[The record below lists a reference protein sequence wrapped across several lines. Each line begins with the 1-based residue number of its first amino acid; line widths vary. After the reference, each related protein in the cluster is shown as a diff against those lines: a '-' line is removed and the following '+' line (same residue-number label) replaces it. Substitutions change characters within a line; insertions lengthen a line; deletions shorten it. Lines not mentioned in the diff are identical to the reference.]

1 MEIKQFIF
9 NPIQENTY
17 VIWDKNTKEGAIID
31 CGALFEGEQQKL
43 SDFISDTGIR
53 IKYLLNTHMHFDHC
67 LGSHWASAR
76 YGVKLMA
83 HRGDS
88 GLASRLQEQISMFGL
103 PFAVTAEPIG
113 IFIDENSELYLGKER
128 IKVLETPGH
137 SEGSVCFYIPTSN
150 LLLSGDTLFEGS
162 VGRTDLEGGSYT
174 KLVKSIKE
182 KIACLP
188 DDTKVYCGHGSYTSI
203 GDEKKYN
210 PYL

>member
-17 VIWDKNTKEGAIID
+17 VIWDKDTKEGAIID
-31 CGALFEGEQQKL
+31 CGALFDGERQKL
-43 SDFISDTGIR
+43 SDFISENGIR

-67 LGSHWASAR
+67 FGSHWASEI

-83 HRGDS
+83 HSGDA

-113 IFIDENSELYLGKER
+113 IFIDENSDLYLGKEQ

-150 LLLSGDTLFEGS
+150 ILLSGDTLFEGS

-188 DDTKVYCGHGSYTSI
+188 DETRVYCGHGSYTTI